1 MASRK
6 SKSSQHNKVADA
18 QAFLLGQL
26 DDARKRLQSLEKDLV
41 SKGRQQQREIE
52 KLMNRI
58 TSGRELKAFEKKASQ
73 ASSRFVKQLQ
83 KAQTQALDALGL
95 ATQSQIRKLSRD
107 VAALSKKVDA
117 LNKRSAGHV
126 PSLPARTVN

>member
-6 SKSSQHNKVADA
+6 TKSQQNKVAEA
-18 QAFLLGQL
+18 QAFVLGQL
-26 DDARKRLQSLEKDLV
+26 EDARKRLQSLEKDLV
-41 SKGRQQQREIE
+41 TRGRKQQREIE
-52 KLMNRI
+52 KLMGRI

-73 ASSRFVKQLQ
+73 ASNRFVKQLH

-95 ATQSQIRKLSRD
+95 ATQGQIRKLSRE
-107 VAALSKKVDA
+107 VAALSKKIDA
-117 LNKRSAGHV
+117 ISRRSSGQV